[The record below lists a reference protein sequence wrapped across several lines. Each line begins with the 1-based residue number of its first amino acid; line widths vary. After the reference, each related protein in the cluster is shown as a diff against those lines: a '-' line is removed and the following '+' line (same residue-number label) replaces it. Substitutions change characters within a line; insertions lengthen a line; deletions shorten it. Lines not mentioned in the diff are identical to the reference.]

1 MNDNTERNRLIEQH
15 LPELLE
21 SLYDYTQMG
30 VDEDELV
37 GEASLILTEVVD
49 EHMKN
54 PSGNLQ
60 DKIDM
65 TINERLT
72 AYITESNSLKA
83 ADQDL
88 ADRLNDLSDAAV
100 GMVEELGRQ
109 PSTEELAEKLNISVD
124 EVERLLK
131 ISEQAGK

>member
-15 LPELLE
+15 LPEVLE

-65 TINERLT
+65 KINERLT